1 MNVGPAARAPS
12 RCPAQDPRPAR
23 IAPVP
28 PPPPPRSATAA
39 RATRPHPP
47 AGTMASAD
55 QKKAALKSTSMIWQA
70 NIDNL
75 KATAAN
81 PHVNLRA
88 VLAEFT

>member
-1 MNVGPAARAPS
+1 
-12 RCPAQDPRPAR
+12 
-23 IAPVP
+23 
-28 PPPPPRSATAA
+28 
-39 RATRPHPP
+39 
-47 AGTMASAD
+47 MASAD
-55 QKKAALKSTSMIWQA
+55 QKKTALKSTSMIWQA